1 MRRREQTSKVNTRSE
16 KGLATRDR
24 IVGAATRLF
33 TAAGYE
39 GTSIEDLLGELQISR
54 GALYHHFNGK
64 DELFEAVLERVEADI
79 AQVTK
84 DATAGISDP
93 VIALRTGVDAFL
105 RMARDETVKRIVLI
119 DAPAVLGW
127 EKWREIDARH
137 GFGLMKASLK
147 AAAKKKR
154 LRAELIEIYAHILL
168 AGVMETALVIA
179 RADDSEKATRNGR
192 TAIAELISKLLDA

>member
-1 MRRREQTSKVNTRSE
+1 MNTRSE

-105 RMARDETVKRIVLI
+105 RMARDQTVKRIVLI

>member
-1 MRRREQTSKVNTRSE
+1 MNTRSE

>member
-1 MRRREQTSKVNTRSE
+1 VNTRSE

-64 DELFEAVLERVEADI
+64 EELFEAVLERVEADI
-79 AQVTK
+79 AQATK

-192 TAIAELISKLLDA
+192 TAIAELINKLLDA

>member
-1 MRRREQTSKVNTRSE
+1 MNTRSE

-64 DELFEAVLERVEADI
+64 EELFEAVLERVEADI

>member
-1 MRRREQTSKVNTRSE
+1 MNKRIER
-16 KGLATRDR
+16 GLATRDR
-24 IVGAATRLF
+24 IVSAAMRLF
-33 TAAGYE
+33 TAVGYE
-39 GTSIEDLLGELQISR
+39 DTSIEDLLADLQISR

-64 DELFEAVLERVEADI
+64 KELFEAVLERVEADI
-79 AQVTK
+79 AQATR
-84 DATAGISDP
+84 DATVDIADP
-93 VIALRTGVDAFL
+93 VVALRTGVDAFL

-147 AAAKKKR
+147 TVAKKKR
-154 LRAELIEIYAHILL
+154 LRTELIEIYAHILL

-192 TAIAELISKLLDA
+192 AAIAELINKLLDA

>member
-1 MRRREQTSKVNTRSE
+1 VNTRSE

>member
-1 MRRREQTSKVNTRSE
+1 MNTRSE

-79 AQVTK
+79 AQVTR

>member
-1 MRRREQTSKVNTRSE
+1 VNTRSE

-79 AQVTK
+79 AQVTR

>member
-1 MRRREQTSKVNTRSE
+1 MNKRIER
-16 KGLATRDR
+16 GLATRDR
-24 IVGAATRLF
+24 IVSAAMRLF
-33 TAAGYE
+33 TAVGYE
-39 GTSIEDLLGELQISR
+39 DTSIEDLLADLQISR

-64 DELFEAVLERVEADI
+64 KELFEAVLERVEADI
-79 AQVTK
+79 AQATR
-84 DATAGISDP
+84 DATVGIADP
-93 VIALRTGVDAFL
+93 VVALRTGVDAFL

-192 TAIAELISKLLDA
+192 AAIAELINKLLDA

>member
-1 MRRREQTSKVNTRSE
+1 MNTRSE

-64 DELFEAVLERVEADI
+64 EELFEAVLERVEADI
-79 AQVTK
+79 AQATK

-105 RMARDETVKRIVLI
+105 RMARDETVKRVVLI

-192 TAIAELISKLLDA
+192 TAIAELINKLLDA

>member
-1 MRRREQTSKVNTRSE
+1 VNTRSE

-64 DELFEAVLERVEADI
+64 EELFEAVLERVEADI
-79 AQVTK
+79 AQATK

-105 RMARDETVKRIVLI
+105 RMARDETVKRVVLI

-192 TAIAELISKLLDA
+192 TAIAELINKLLDA

>member
-1 MRRREQTSKVNTRSE
+1 MNKRIE

-24 IVGAATRLF
+24 IVSAATRLF

-39 GTSIEDLLGELQISR
+39 GTSIEDLLGELEISR
-54 GALYHHFNGK
+54 GALYHHFKGK

-79 AQVTK
+79 AEATRE
-84 DATAGISDP
+84 ATAGISDP

-105 RMARDETVKRIVLI
+105 RMARDEKVKRIVLI

-147 AAAKKKR
+147 AIAKKGL
-154 LRAELIEIYAHILL
+154 LRNELTEIYAHILL

-179 RADDSEKATRNGR
+179 RAPNVEKATRNGR
-192 TAIAELISKLLDA
+192 AAIAELINKLLDA